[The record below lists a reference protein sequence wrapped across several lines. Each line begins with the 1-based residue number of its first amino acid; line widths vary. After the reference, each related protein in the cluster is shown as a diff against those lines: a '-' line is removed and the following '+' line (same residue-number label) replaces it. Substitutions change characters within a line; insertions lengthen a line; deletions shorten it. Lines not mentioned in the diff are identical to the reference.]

1 MSSTDGTITLAH
13 GSIQEDTTRT
23 TAYQQWL
30 ALQKCVGE
38 SRMEAA
44 REIVARAVEDL
55 ILERGNEVFAG
66 GAPTIVEKPIWKVV
80 GAARGPKKPA
90 PPSPEPREP
99 EPPSPPRPPQP
110 PMPPAGPP
118 GGGGFGGPLR

>member
-1 MSSTDGTITLAH
+1 MSSTDGTITSAH
-13 GSIQEDTTRT
+13 GSIREDTSRA
-23 TAYQQWL
+23 TAYEQWL

-55 ILERGNEVFAG
+55 ILEKGKEVFADG
-66 GAPTIVEKPIWKVV
+66 DPTMVERPIWKVV
-80 GAARGPKKPA
+80 GAARGPKKPS
-90 PPSPEPREP
+90 PPSPGPKEPQ
-99 EPPSPPRPPQP
+99 PPSPPSPPPP

-118 GGGGFGGPLR
+118 GRGGFGGPLR